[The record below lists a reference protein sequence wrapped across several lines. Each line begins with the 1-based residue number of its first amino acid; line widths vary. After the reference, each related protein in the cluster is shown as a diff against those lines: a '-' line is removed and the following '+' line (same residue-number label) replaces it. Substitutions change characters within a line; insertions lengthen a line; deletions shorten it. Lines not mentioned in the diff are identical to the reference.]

1 MIIFQLRK
9 SQFCGWIKRMGMIRG
24 VGAKSMRINCDD
36 YHNNVGKRD
45 QEKRNEQELQTKQ

>member
-1 MIIFQLRK
+1 
-9 SQFCGWIKRMGMIRG
+9 MGMIRG